1 MRHWK
6 RALWAFLLP
15 LGLYAQV
22 EGSESEV
29 STSRIL
35 FVLDAS
41 NSMYG
46 RWEEG
51 TKMEVAQRLMSSML
65 DSLSQVANP
74 QFQLAL
80 RVYGHQ
86 KPVPPQDCNDTK
98 LEVGFGYNNLGRIKQ
113 VIRGLRPMGT
123 TPIARSILRADNDF
137 PKDCPTDHCRD
148 IIILITDGVE
158 ACDEDPCEASAI
170 LQKKGRVLKPFVIG
184 VGLDQDLI
192 KTFDCVG
199 TYYDASDE
207 ETFKKALGVIVTQA
221 LDNTTGQINLVDQL
235 GKNSGTNLPIL
246 LLNAASHTVDRSIIH
261 TMNYHNQPDTLLV
274 DPIVTY
280 EGTVYSIPPRPI
292 HATSMYAGKHNHMAA
307 DVVQGG
313 LRLTMPGLKLSQTP
327 PVAVVRD
334 KDNQED
340 ILHVQDFNTTV
351 TYIVGTYDLDILTLP
366 RIRQRITLKPGV
378 IQEVTIPPAGEVTI
392 QLKSAGYGAIFVVDG
407 SDWNWVA
414 PLDEL
419 QTRQQYTLQPGTY
432 KVVYRPRT
440 AQQTT
445 YSKTQSFTVSPGSST
460 LVRIL

>member
-1 MRHWK
+1 MRWRK
-6 RALWAFLLP
+6 LALWLLLCP
-15 LGLYAQV
+15 LGLTAQV
-22 EGSESEV
+22 DLNESEV
-29 STSRIL
+29 STTRIL

-46 RWEEG
+46 RWDEG
-51 TKMEVAQRLMSSML
+51 TKMEIAQRLMSSML
-65 DSLSQVANP
+65 DSLSQVPNP

-98 LEVGFGYNNLGRIKQ
+98 LEVGFAYNNLGRIKQ
-113 VIRGLRPMGT
+113 VIRSLRPMGT

-137 PKDCPTDHCRD
+137 PKDCPTGHCRD
-148 IIILITDGVE
+148 IILLITDGVE

-184 VGLDQDLI
+184 VGLDKDLI

-207 ETFKKALGVIVTQA
+207 KTFKKALGVIVTQA
-221 LDNTTGQINLVDQL
+221 LDNTTGQINLVDQF

-246 LLNAASHTVDRSIIH
+246 LRNSASKLVDRSIIH

-274 DPIVTY
+274 DPIVSY

-292 HATSMYAGKHNHMAA
+292 RETAMYAGKHNHMAA

-313 LRLTMPGLKLSQTP
+313 LKLTMPGLKLSQMP
-327 PVAVVRD
+327 PVAVVRAPE
-334 KDNQED
+334 NPAD
-340 ILHVQDFNTTV
+340 ILHVQPFNTTV
-351 TYIVGTYDLDILTLP
+351 TYIAGSYDLDILTLP
-366 RIRQRITLKPGV
+366 RIRQRVTLKPGTT
-378 IQEVTIPPAGEVTI
+378 QEITIPPAGEVTI
-392 QLKSAGYGAIFVVDG
+392 QLKSSGYVAIFVVDG
-407 SDWNWVA
+407 SDWTWVA

-419 QTRQQYTLQPGTY
+419 QTRQQFSLQPGTY
-432 KVVYRPRT
+432 KVIYRPRT

-445 YSKTQSFTVSPGSST
+445 YSKTQTFTVSPGSST

>member
-1 MRHWK
+1 MQIWRL
-6 RALWAFLLP
+6 ALWALLFP
-15 LGLYAQV
+15 LGAAAQV
-22 EGSESEV
+22 DVNASEV
-29 STSRIL
+29 STTRIL

-46 RWEEG
+46 RWEGG
-51 TKMEVAQRLMSSML
+51 TKMEVAQRLMGTML
-65 DSLSQVANP
+65 DSLAQVPNP

-98 LEVGFGYNNLGRIKQ
+98 LEVGFSYNNLGRIKQ
-113 VIRGLRPMGT
+113 VLRGLRPMGT

-137 PKDCPTDHCRD
+137 PKDCPTGHCRD
-148 IIILITDGVE
+148 IILLITDGVE

-184 VGLDQDLI
+184 VGLDKDLI

-207 ETFKKALGVIVTQA
+207 QTFKKALGVIVTQA
-221 LDNTTGQINLVDQL
+221 LDNTTGQINLVDHRNQ
-235 GKNSGTNLPIL
+235 NSGTNLPIVL
-246 LLNAASHTVDRSIIH
+246 RNATSHLVDRSIIH
-261 TMNYHNQPDTLLV
+261 TLNYNNQPDTLLV

-292 HATSMYAGKHNHMAA
+292 NPTAMHAGTHNHMAA

-313 LRLTMPGLKLSQTP
+313 LKLTMPGLKLSQTP

-334 KDNQED
+334 ADHPED
-340 ILHVQDFNTTV
+340 ILHVQNFNTTV
-351 TYIVGTYDLDILTLP
+351 TYIVDTYDLDILTLP
-366 RIRQRITLKPGV
+366 RIRQRITLKPGMT
-378 IQEVTIPPAGEVTI
+378 QEITIPPAGEVTV
-392 QLKSAGYGAIFVVDG
+392 QLKSAGYGAIFAIDG
-407 SDWNWVA
+407 NDWIWVTN
-414 PLDEL
+414 LDEF
-419 QTRQQYTLQPGTY
+419 QTRQQFSLQPGTY
-432 KVVYRPRT
+432 KVIYRPRS

-445 YSKTQSFTVSPGSST
+445 YSKTNTFTVAPGSST
-460 LVRIL
+460 LVRIP

>member
-1 MRHWK
+1 MRWRK
-6 RALWAFLLP
+6 LALWLLLCP
-15 LGLYAQV
+15 LGLTAQV
-22 EGSESEV
+22 DLNESEV
-29 STSRIL
+29 STTRIL

-46 RWEEG
+46 RWDEG
-51 TKMEVAQRLMSSML
+51 TKMEIAQRLMSSML
-65 DSLSQVANP
+65 DSLSQVPNP

-98 LEVGFGYNNLGRIKQ
+98 LEVGFAYNNLGRIKQ
-113 VIRGLRPMGT
+113 VIRSLRPMGT

-137 PKDCPTDHCRD
+137 PKDCPTGHCRD
-148 IIILITDGVE
+148 IILLITDGVE

-184 VGLDQDLI
+184 VGLDKDLI

-207 ETFKKALGVIVTQA
+207 KTFKKALGVIVTQA
-221 LDNTTGQINLVDQL
+221 LDNTTGQINLVDQF

-246 LLNAASHTVDRSIIH
+246 LRNSASKLVDRSIIH

-274 DPIVTY
+274 DPIVSY

-292 HATSMYAGKHNHMAA
+292 RETAMYAGKHNHMAA

-313 LRLTMPGLKLSQTP
+313 LKLTMPGLKLSQMP
-327 PVAVVRD
+327 PVAVVRAPE
-334 KDNQED
+334 NPAD
-340 ILHVQDFNTTV
+340 ILHVQPFNTTV
-351 TYIVGTYDLDILTLP
+351 TYIAGSYDLDILTLP
-366 RIRQRITLKPGV
+366 RIRQRVTLKPGTT
-378 IQEVTIPPAGEVTI
+378 QEITIPPAGEVTI
-392 QLKSAGYGAIFVVDG
+392 QLKSSGYGAIFVVDG
-407 SDWNWVA
+407 SDWTWVA

-419 QTRQQYTLQPGTY
+419 QTRQQFSLQPGTY
-432 KVVYRPRT
+432 KVIYRPRT

-445 YSKTQSFTVSPGSST
+445 YSKTQTLTVSPGSST

>member
-1 MRHWK
+1 MRWRK
-6 RALWAFLLP
+6 LALWLLLCP
-15 LGLYAQV
+15 LGLTAQV
-22 EGSESEV
+22 DLNESEV
-29 STSRIL
+29 STTRIL

-46 RWEEG
+46 RWDEG
-51 TKMEVAQRLMSSML
+51 TKMEIAQRLMSSML
-65 DSLSQVANP
+65 DSLSQVPNP

-98 LEVGFGYNNLGRIKQ
+98 LEVGFAYNNLGRIKQ
-113 VIRGLRPMGT
+113 VIRSLRPMGT

-137 PKDCPTDHCRD
+137 PKDCPTGHCRD
-148 IIILITDGVE
+148 IILLITDGVE

-184 VGLDQDLI
+184 VGLDKDLI

-207 ETFKKALGVIVTQA
+207 KTFKKALGVIVTQA
-221 LDNTTGQINLVDQL
+221 LDNTTGQINLVDQF

-246 LLNAASHTVDRSIIH
+246 LRNSASKLVDRSIIH

-274 DPIVTY
+274 DPIVSY

-292 HATSMYAGKHNHMAA
+292 RETAMYAGKHNHMAA

-313 LRLTMPGLKLSQTP
+313 LKLTMPGLKLSQMP
-327 PVAVVRD
+327 PVAVVRAP
-334 KDNQED
+334 KNPAD
-340 ILHVQDFNTTV
+340 ILHVQPFNTTV
-351 TYIVGTYDLDILTLP
+351 TYIAGSYDLDILTLP
-366 RIRQRITLKPGV
+366 RIRQRVTLKPGTT
-378 IQEVTIPPAGEVTI
+378 QEITIPPAGEVTI
-392 QLKSAGYGAIFVVDG
+392 QLKSSGYGAIFVVDG
-407 SDWNWVA
+407 SDWTWVA

-419 QTRQQYTLQPGTY
+419 QTRQQFSLQPGTY
-432 KVVYRPRT
+432 KVIYRPRT

-445 YSKTQSFTVSPGSST
+445 YSKTQTFTVSPGSST